1 MAKIAIVGAG
11 AVGST
16 VAYATMIRGLATEL
30 VLIDAKRDK
39 AEGEAMDLNHG
50 LPFAPPAKIWAGD
63 YSDCQGAEIVV
74 LSAGV
79 ASIPGETR
87 LALLERNSAI
97 FKEIVPQV
105 ARHNPEGILLVITNP
120 VDVLTYLS
128 VRLSRRPPS
137 RVIGSGTVLDS
148 ARFRYLLSQ
157 HCGVDPRNVHA
168 YIIGEHGDSEVPV
181 WSLANISGVRL
192 EEYCLVCDRGCTQ
205 AEREEIFPRV
215 RRAGSEIIERKGASY
230 YAIGLA
236 ATTIMESILRNQK
249 TILPVSSL
257 LEGQYGLREVCL
269 SLPSIVDR
277 DGIAKILELPL
288 SEVEIERLRRSAHI
302 LKEAARSLRL

>member
-16 VAYATMIRGLATEL
+16 VAYAAMIRGLATEL
-30 VLIDAKRDK
+30 VLIDAKREK

-50 LPFAPPAKIWAGD
+50 LPFVPPAKIWASD
-63 YSDCQGAEIVV
+63 YSDCQGAKIVV

-79 ASIPGETR
+79 TSLSGETR
-87 LALLERNSAI
+87 LDLLERNSAI
-97 FKEIVPQV
+97 FKEIIPQI
-105 ARHNPEGILLVITNP
+105 ARYNPEGILLVITNP
-120 VDVLTYLS
+120 VDVLTYLT
-128 VRLSRRPPS
+128 VKLSHRPPG

-148 ARFRYLLSQ
+148 ARFRYLLSE

-192 EEYCLVCDRGCTQ
+192 EEYCLVCDRGCTR
-205 AEREEIFPRV
+205 AEREEIFQRV
-215 RRAGSEIIERKGASY
+215 RRAGSEIIERKGATY

-236 ATTIMESILRNQK
+236 ATTIMESILRDQK
-249 TILPVSSL
+249 TVLPVSHL
-257 LEGQYGLREVCL
+257 IEGQYGLREVCL
-269 SLPSIVDR
+269 SLPSIVGR
-277 DGIAKILELPL
+277 TGVEKILELPL
-288 SEVEIERLRRSAHI
+288 SEIEMEGLRRSARI
-302 LKEAARSLRL
+302 LKEAATSLVV

>member
-16 VAYATMIRGLATEL
+16 VAYAAMIRGLATEL
-30 VLIDAKRDK
+30 VLIDARRDK

-50 LPFAPPAKIWAGD
+50 LPFVPPAKIWAGD

-79 ASIPGETR
+79 ASLPGETR
-87 LALLERNSAI
+87 LDLLERNGAI
-97 FKEIVPQV
+97 FKEIMPQI
-105 ARHNPEGILLVITNP
+105 ARYNPQAILLVITNP
-120 VDVLTYLS
+120 VDVLTYLT
-128 VRLSRRPPS
+128 VKLSCRPPS
-137 RVIGSGTVLDS
+137 RVVGSGTVLDS
-148 ARFRYLLSQ
+148 ARFRYLLSE
-157 HCGVDPRNVHA
+157 HCGVDSRNVHA

-205 AEREEIFPRV
+205 AEREEIFQRV
-215 RRAGSEIIERKGASY
+215 RRAASEIVVRKGATC

-236 ATTIMESILRNQK
+236 ATTIMESILRDQK
-249 TILPVSSL
+249 SVLPISSL

-277 DGIAKILELPL
+277 GGVGKILQLPL
-288 SEVEIERLRRSAHI
+288 SEIEIEGLERSARI
-302 LKEAARSLRL
+302 LKEAASSLGL

>member
-16 VAYATMIRGLATEL
+16 VAYATMICGLATEL

-50 LPFAPPAKIWAGD
+50 LSFVPPVQIWAGD

-79 ASIPGETR
+79 ASLPGETR
-87 LALLERNSAI
+87 LDLLEKNSAI

-105 ARHNPEGILLVITNP
+105 ARYNPEGVLLVITNP

-148 ARFRYLLSQ
+148 ARFRYLLSE
-157 HCGVDPRNVHA
+157 HCGVDPRDVHA

-192 EEYCLVCDRGCTQ
+192 EEYCLVCDRGCTRT
-205 AEREEIFPRV
+205 EREEIFQRV
-215 RRAGSEIIERKGASY
+215 CRAGS
-230 YAIGLA
+230 
-236 ATTIMESILRNQK
+236 
-249 TILPVSSL
+249 
-257 LEGQYGLREVCL
+257 
-269 SLPSIVDR
+269 
-277 DGIAKILELPL
+277 
-288 SEVEIERLRRSAHI
+288 
-302 LKEAARSLRL
+302 

>member
-16 VAYATMIRGLATEL
+16 VAYAAMIRGLVTEL
-30 VLIDAKRDK
+30 VLIDARRDK

-50 LPFAPPAKIWAGD
+50 LPFVPPAKIWAGD

-79 ASIPGETR
+79 ASLPAETR
-87 LALLERNSAI
+87 LDLLERNGAI
-97 FKEIVPQV
+97 FKEIMPQI
-105 ARHNPEGILLVITNP
+105 ARYNPQAILLVITNP
-120 VDVLTYLS
+120 VDVLTYLT
-128 VRLSRRPPS
+128 VKLSCRPPS
-137 RVIGSGTVLDS
+137 RVVGSGTVLDS
-148 ARFRYLLSQ
+148 ARFRYLLSE
-157 HCGVDPRNVHA
+157 HCGVDSRNVHA

-205 AEREEIFPRV
+205 AEREEIFQRV
-215 RRAGSEIIERKGASY
+215 RRAASEIVVRKGATC

-236 ATTIMESILRNQK
+236 ATTIMESILRDQK
-249 TILPVSSL
+249 SVLPISSL
-257 LEGQYGLREVCL
+257 LEGEYGLREVCL
-269 SLPSIVDR
+269 SVPSIVDR
-277 DGIAKILELPL
+277 GGVGKILQLPL
-288 SEVEIERLRRSAHI
+288 SEIEIEGLERSARI
-302 LKEAARSLRL
+302 LKEAASSLGL

>member
-16 VAYATMIRGLATEL
+16 VAYAAMIRGLATEL
-30 VLIDAKRDK
+30 VLIDAKREK

-63 YSDCQGAEIVV
+63 YSDCQGAKIVV

-79 ASIPGETR
+79 ASLSGETR
-87 LALLERNSAI
+87 LDLLERNSAI
-97 FKEIVPQV
+97 FKEIIPQI

-120 VDVLTYLS
+120 VDVLTYLT
-128 VRLSRRPPS
+128 VKLSRRPPS

-192 EEYCLVCDRGCTQ
+192 EEYCLVCDRGCTR
-205 AEREEIFPRV
+205 AEREEIFQRV
-215 RRAGSEIIERKGASY
+215 RRAGSEIIERKGATY
-230 YAIGLA
+230 YGIGLA
-236 ATTIMESILRNQK
+236 ATTIMESILRDQK
-249 TILPVSSL
+249 TVLPVSSL

-277 DGIAKILELPL
+277 GGVEKTLELPL
-288 SEVEIERLRRSAHI
+288 SEIEIEGLRRSARI
-302 LKEAARSLRL
+302 LKEAATSLGL

>member
-30 VLIDAKRDK
+30 VLIDAKREK

-50 LPFAPPAKIWAGD
+50 LPFVPPAQIWAGD
-63 YSDCQGAEIVV
+63 YSDCHGAEIVV

-79 ASIPGETR
+79 ASLPGETR
-87 LALLERNSAI
+87 LDLLERNSAI

-105 ARHNPEGILLVITNP
+105 ARCNTEGILLVITNP
-120 VDVLTYLS
+120 VDVLTYLTAK
-128 VRLSRRPPS
+128 LSARPPS
-137 RVIGSGTVLDS
+137 KVIGSGTVLDS
-148 ARFRYLLSQ
+148 ARFRYLLSE

-168 YIIGEHGDSEVPV
+168 HIIGEHGDSEVPV

-192 EEYCLVCDRGCTQ
+192 EEYCLVCDRGCSGE
-205 AEREEIFPRV
+205 ERGEIFQRV
-215 RRAGSEIIERKGASY
+215 RRAGHEIIARKGATY

-236 ATTIMESILRNQK
+236 ATTIMESILRDQK
-249 TILPVSSL
+249 SVLPVSSL
-257 LEGQYGLREVCL
+257 LEGQYGLRDVCL

-277 DGIAKILELPL
+277 GGVAKILELPL
-288 SEVEIERLRRSAHI
+288 SEVEIERLQQCAHI
-302 LKEAARSLRL
+302 LKEAASSLGL